1 MIIYDSPNIYTHL
14 TICCSLEIPHQ
25 CIFDTENKYS
35 MSDAHIIK
43 LSLTNRRGI
52 LPIYKM
58 TVKKQKTLNGLC

>member
-14 TICCSLEIPHQ
+14 MMGCSSEITHQ

-43 LSLTNRRGI
+43 LSLTN
-52 LPIYKM
+52 
-58 TVKKQKTLNGLC
+58 QDAS